1 MIIDMINLWFQFLL
15 SSCLGV
21 PSISHMCWQPS
32 WVAHRRCHSGRY
44 IRRPCSTLESGNTRW
59 KNKFLNNILLDE
71 SDTFS
76 NVDWWRLLNTITI
89 QPASQIHVFAI
100 LCWLNLTRIIITNG
114 CDWIRLK
121 CEFVLTDAKYL
132 LYMRSRSWGL
142 GSLHNC
148 TDHARCVYPYS
159 HGVNYNRDSPMQLL
173 YDYQFNVC
181 AAHTPLV
188 TYWP

>member
-1 MIIDMINLWFQFLL
+1 MIIDMINFWFQFLL

-71 SDTFS
+71 SDKFS
-76 NVDWWRLLNTITI
+76 NVDWWRLLNRITI

-100 LCWLNLTRIIITNG
+100 LCWLNLTRIIITKVAIEF
-114 CDWIRLK
+114 DWNVNLSSQMQNICSTCGRAH
-121 CEFVLTDAKYL
+121 EVLV
-132 LYMRSRSWGL
+132 
-142 GSLHNC
+142 HC
-148 TDHARCVYPYS
+148 TTALIMLAVS
-159 HGVNYNRDSPMQLL
+159 I
-173 YDYQFNVC
+173 
-181 AAHTPLV
+181 HTV
-188 TYWP
+188 TV